1 MSIKP
6 NTQKTTPS
14 VHDEI
19 VQTEQNKPV
28 TLPKTKKVKWEDN
41 YTRATLYIENGRL
54 DELNRRAG
62 TEKGEKT
69 RIINKA
75 LEDYFRNYSN

>member
-1 MSIKP
+1 MSKIKP
-6 NTQKTTPS
+6 NTQKTNPS

-41 YTRATLYIENGRL
+41 YTRATVYIQNDTL

-62 TEKGEKT
+62 TEKGLKT
-69 RIINKA
+69 TIVNEA
-75 LEDYFRNYSN
+75 LQAYFKNN

>member
-1 MSIKP
+1 MPIEP
-6 NTQKTTPS
+6 NTHRTNPS

-19 VQTEQNKPV
+19 IQTEQNKQPNF
-28 TLPKTKKVKWEDN
+28 PKTKKVKWEDN

>member
-1 MSIKP
+1 MSGIKP
-6 NTQKTTPS
+6 NTQKTNPS

-28 TLPKTKKVKWEDN
+28 NFPKTKKKKWEDN
-41 YTRATLYIENGRL
+41 YTRATVYIQNDRL
-54 DELNRRAG
+54 EELNRRAG

-69 RIINKA
+69 RIVNEA
-75 LEDYFRNYSN
+75 LREYFKNN

>member
-6 NTQKTTPS
+6 NTQKTPSS

-19 VQTEQNKPV
+19 IQTEQNKQPNF
-28 TLPKTKKVKWEDN
+28 PKTKSVKFEDK
-41 YTRATLYIENGRL
+41 YTRATVYIMNDTL

-69 RIINKA
+69 KIVNEA
-75 LEDYFRNYSN
+75 LQAWFKNN